1 MRIIFKIKEIRKE
14 KNITLKQLS
23 KTTGVSITEIND
35 VENHLKKPLFITA
48 VLIAKGLKVDIKDIY
63 KVEW

>member
-35 VENHLKKPLFITA
+35 VENHLKKHLFITA